1 MKTIDMKNPIIR
13 IAAIGVGCLALVLL
27 LFATCCTVVDSGEVG
42 IRFHKWS
49 LSEQDYGGVEGT
61 CKGWVF
67 YNPITTNVFTYPI
80 FTQRKQYET
89 FSVNA
94 KDASLFEMDPTIA
107 YRINPDKA
115 CDIFT
120 KYRVGVKELEEGYIR
135 TCIYEAY
142 RTCANQYTSD
152 SLMSNRANF
161 ERDVRA
167 RLEKSLMAEG
177 FLVEEFTSKIT
188 PPSSLL
194 SMIDA
199 KNTAIQSALKAENEV
214 KEAEAN
220 AKIAVAKAEGNA
232 KAMKIKADAEAY
244 YNRTI
249 AASLSP
255 MIVQEDMI
263 EKWDGKMPQIVGGNG
278 MIRHLE
284 SHREITRRVPQVL
297 LPAFPMFPQGERLI
311 PPRGT
316 SLSPLGSMSLTPSG
330 HAARC
335 LWTYPSTLSDVIPE
349 DFRLNFRLL
358 STTCRTLRATTEISS
373 IFCSYPRPNIEK
385 C

>member
-1 MKTIDMKNPIIR
+1 MLKEKFRPLIY
-13 IAAIGVGCLALVLL
+13 IGGGILAVLIF
-27 LFATCCTVVDSGEVG
+27 FAMCCTVVDSGEVG

-49 LSEQDYGGVEGT
+49 LNEQDYGGVEGT

-67 YNPITTNVFTYPI
+67 YNPITTNVFTYPT

-120 KYRVGVKELEEGYIR
+120 KYRVGVKDLEEGYIR

-142 RTCANQYTSD
+142 RTCANQYPSD

-161 ERDVRA
+161 ERDVRS

-263 EKWDGKMPQIVGGNG
+263 EKWDGKMPQIMAGNG
-278 MIRHLE
+278 GM
-284 SHREITRRVPQVL
+284 
-297 LPAFPMFPQGERLI
+297 M
-311 PPRGT
+311 
-316 SLSPLGSMSLTPSG
+316 M
-330 HAARC
+330 
-335 LWTYPSTLSDVIPE
+335 D
-349 DFRLNFRLL
+349 
-358 STTCRTLRATTEISS
+358 ISK
-373 IFCSYPRPNIEK
+373 IIGNNK
-385 C
+385 

>member
-1 MKTIDMKNPIIR
+1 MKTIINFNKKVVRMVASGFG
-13 IAAIGVGCLALVLL
+13 AAILLAIVFGL
-27 LFATCCTVVDSGEVG
+27 CCTVVDSGEVG
-42 IRFHKWS
+42 IKFHKWS
-49 LSEQDYGGVEGT
+49 ASEQDYGGVEGT

-67 YNPITTNVFTYPI
+67 YNPVTTSVFSYPT

-107 YRINPDKA
+107 YRINPAKA

-120 KYRVGVKELEEGYIR
+120 KYRVGIKDLEEGYIR

-142 RTCANQYTSD
+142 RTCGNQYTSD

-161 ERDVRA
+161 ERDVRS

-177 FLVEEFTSKIT
+177 FIVEEFTSKIT
-188 PPSSLL
+188 PPKSLVA
-194 SMIDA
+194 MIDA

-220 AKIAVAKAEGNA
+220 AKIAVAKAEGKA

-244 YNRTI
+244 YNTTI

-255 MIVQEDMI
+255 MIVQEDLI
-263 EKWDGKMPQIVGGNG
+263 EKWDGTMPQIVGGSG
-278 MIRHLE
+278 MI
-284 SHREITRRVPQVL
+284 
-297 LPAFPMFPQGERLI
+297 M
-311 PPRGT
+311 
-316 SLSPLGSMSLTPSG
+316 
-330 HAARC
+330 
-335 LWTYPSTLSDVIPE
+335 D
-349 DFRLNFRLL
+349 
-358 STTCRTLRATTEISS
+358 ISK
-373 IFCSYPRPNIEK
+373 IMNK
-385 C
+385 

>member
-1 MKTIDMKNPIIR
+1 MLI
-13 IAAIGVGCLALVLL
+13 

-49 LSEQDYGGVEGT
+49 LNEQDYGGVEGT

-67 YNPITTNVFTYPI
+67 YNPITTNVFTYPT

-152 SLMSNRANF
+152 SLMS
-161 ERDVRA
+161 
-167 RLEKSLMAEG
+167 EG

-232 KAMKIKADAEAY
+232 RAMKIKADAEAY

-263 EKWDGKMPQIVGGNG
+263 EKWDGKMPQIVAGNG
-278 MIRHLE
+278 GMMMDI
-284 SHREITRRVPQVL
+284 SKVI
-297 LPAFPMFPQGERLI
+297 
-311 PPRGT
+311 
-316 SLSPLGSMSLTPSG
+316 GS
-330 HAARC
+330 
-335 LWTYPSTLSDVIPE
+335 
-349 DFRLNFRLL
+349 
-358 STTCRTLRATTEISS
+358 
-373 IFCSYPRPNIEK
+373 K
-385 C
+385 

>member
-1 MKTIDMKNPIIR
+1 
-13 IAAIGVGCLALVLL
+13 
-27 LFATCCTVVDSGEVG
+27 VG
-42 IRFHKWS
+42 IEFHKWS
-49 LSEQDYGGVEGT
+49 ATEQDYGGVEGT

-67 YNPITTNVFTYPI
+67 YNPITTSVFTYPT

-89 FSVNA
+89 IKVNA
-94 KDASLFEMDPTIA
+94 KDASLFDMDPTIA

-161 ERDVRA
+161 ESDVRR

-177 FLVEEFTSKIT
+177 FVVEEFTSKIT
-188 PPSSLL
+188 PPQSLL

-232 KAMKIKADAEAY
+232 RAMKIKADAEAY
-244 YNRTI
+244 YNKTI

-255 MIVQEDMI
+255 MIIQEDMI

-278 MIRHLE
+278 MI
-284 SHREITRRVPQVL
+284 
-297 LPAFPMFPQGERLI
+297 M
-311 PPRGT
+311 
-316 SLSPLGSMSLTPSG
+316 
-330 HAARC
+330 
-335 LWTYPSTLSDVIPE
+335 D
-349 DFRLNFRLL
+349 
-358 STTCRTLRATTEISS
+358 ISK
-373 IFCSYPRPNIEK
+373 IMNK
-385 C
+385 

>member
-1 MKTIDMKNPIIR
+1 MKKSYR
-13 IAAIGVGCLALVLL
+13 VLL
-27 LFATCCTVVDSGEVG
+27 ITAGCIAFIAIVLAACCTVVDSGEVG

-49 LSEQDYGGVEGT
+49 ASEEDYGGVEGT

-67 YNPITTNVFTYPI
+67 YNPITTSVFTYPAFI
-80 FTQRKQYET
+80 QRKQYET
-89 FSVNA
+89 IKVNA
-94 KDASLFEMDPTIA
+94 KDASLFDMDPTIA
-107 YRINPDKA
+107 YRINPEMA

-120 KYRVGVKELEEGYIR
+120 KYRVGVKDLEDGYIR

-161 ERDVRA
+161 ERDVRQ

-177 FLVEEFTSKIT
+177 FIVEEFTSKIT
-188 PPSSLL
+188 PPQSLL
-194 SMIDA
+194 AMIDA

-249 AASLSP
+249 AASLST
-255 MIVQEDMI
+255 MIIQEDWI
-263 EKWDGKMPQIVGGNG
+263 EKWDGK
-278 MIRHLE
+278 
-284 SHREITRRVPQVL
+284 
-297 LPAFPMFPQGERLI
+297 LPTYTGSGTPLI
-311 PPRGT
+311 
-316 SLSPLGSMSLTPSG
+316 SLP
-330 HAARC
+330 
-335 LWTYPSTLSDVIPE
+335 
-349 DFRLNFRLL
+349 
-358 STTCRTLRATTEISS
+358 
-373 IFCSYPRPNIEK
+373 K
-385 C
+385 

>member
-1 MKTIDMKNPIIR
+1 MKDLQKYRIPAIIAGC
-13 IAAIGVGCLALVLL
+13 IFGVIIFFSV
-27 LFATCCTVVDSGEVG
+27 CCTVVDSGEVG
-42 IRFHKWS
+42 IKFHKWS
-49 LSEQDYGGVEGT
+49 ASEQDYGGVEGT

-67 YNPITTNVFTYPI
+67 YNPITSSVFTYPT

-94 KDASLFEMDPTIA
+94 KDASIFEMDPTIA

-161 ERDVRA
+161 EGDVRN

-177 FLVEEFTSKIT
+177 FIVEEFTSKIT
-188 PPSSLL
+188 PPKSLTA
-194 SMIDA
+194 MIDA
-199 KNTAIQSALKAENEV
+199 KNTAIQSALKAENQV

-220 AKIAVAKAEGNA
+220 AKIEVAKAEGNA
-232 KAMKIKADAEAY
+232 RAMKIKADAEAY

-263 EKWDGKMPQIVGGNG
+263 EKWDGKMPLIVGGNG
-278 MIRHLE
+278 MML
-284 SHREITRRVPQVL
+284 
-297 LPAFPMFPQGERLI
+297 
-311 PPRGT
+311 
-316 SLSPLGSMSLTPSG
+316 
-330 HAARC
+330 
-335 LWTYPSTLSDVIPE
+335 DVSKVIG
-349 DFRLNFRLL
+349 
-358 STTCRTLRATTEISS
+358 A
-373 IFCSYPRPNIEK
+373 K
-385 C
+385 

>member
-1 MKTIDMKNPIIR
+1 MEKIKR
-13 IAAIGVGCLALVLL
+13 YLIAAGAVVVVFIIVF
-27 LFATCCTVVDSGEVG
+27 FACCTVVDSGEVG
-42 IRFHKWS
+42 IKFHKWS
-49 LSEQDYGGVEGT
+49 VSEQDYGGVEGT

-67 YNPITTNVFTYPI
+67 YNPMTTSVFTYPT

-107 YRINPDKA
+107 YRINPEKA

-120 KYRVGVKELEEGYIR
+120 KYRVDVKALEEGYIR

-142 RTCANQYTSD
+142 RTCGNQYTSD

-161 ERDVRA
+161 ESDVRR
-167 RLEKSLMAEG
+167 RLERSLEAEG
-177 FLVEEFTSKIT
+177 FIVEEFTSKIT
-188 PPSSLL
+188 PPKSLVA
-194 SMIDA
+194 MIDA

-232 KAMKIKADAEAY
+232 RAQKIKADAEAY

-255 MIVQEDMI
+255 MIIQEDMI

-278 MIRHLE
+278 MML
-284 SHREITRRVPQVL
+284 
-297 LPAFPMFPQGERLI
+297 
-311 PPRGT
+311 
-316 SLSPLGSMSLTPSG
+316 
-330 HAARC
+330 
-335 LWTYPSTLSDVIPE
+335 DVSKIMG
-349 DFRLNFRLL
+349 
-358 STTCRTLRATTEISS
+358 
-373 IFCSYPRPNIEK
+373 K
-385 C
+385 

>member
-1 MKTIDMKNPIIR
+1 MDSVKPYYR
-13 IAAIGVGCLALVLL
+13 VLAYCGGAIALIFI

-49 LSEQDYGGVEGT
+49 LNEQDYGGD
-61 CKGWVF
+61 
-67 YNPITTNVFTYPI
+67 PITTNVFTYPT

-120 KYRVGVKELEEGYIR
+120 KYRVGVKDLEEGYIR

-167 RLEKSLMAEG
+167 RLEKSLMSEG

-232 KAMKIKADAEAY
+232 RAMKIKADAEAY

-263 EKWDGKMPQIVGGNG
+263 EKWDGKMPQIMTGNG
-278 MIRHLE
+278 GMMMDI
-284 SHREITRRVPQVL
+284 SK
-297 LPAFPMFPQGERLI
+297 
-311 PPRGT
+311 
-316 SLSPLGSMSLTPSG
+316 
-330 HAARC
+330 
-335 LWTYPSTLSDVIPE
+335 VIG
-349 DFRLNFRLL
+349 
-358 STTCRTLRATTEISS
+358 AGA
-373 IFCSYPRPNIEK
+373 K
-385 C
+385 K